1 MNKTL
6 EDNLGKLGMLMIFGY
21 LCYQQVVSF
30 AISLRLREEIAL
42 WPLAL
47 LSQICGVIF
56 LVFILYYTTV
66 RLPPRD
72 SAAGL
77 MPRLAA
83 VAGTFFMSLLVVL
96 PPEPI
101 SPGLRVVSTLL
112 MIVGTC
118 LSIYCLNQLGRSFS
132 MMASA
137 RELKTTGSYA
147 LVRHPLYAAE
157 LVLIVGVVL
166 SHGTALAF
174 GVGALWLLLQI
185 RRAQYEESI
194 LRKTFPE
201 YEAYAQRVPMLVPG
215 FPLLTAKPAAAQAE
229 AGPAERSA

>member
-6 EDNLGKLGMLMIFGY
+6 EDNLGKLAMLLVFGY
-21 LCYQQVVSF
+21 LCIQQIASF
-30 AISLRLREEIAL
+30 VISFDLRDKIAL

-47 LSQICGVIF
+47 LSQLCGVVF
-56 LVFILYYTTV
+56 LACVLYYTSV

-77 MPRLAA
+77 MPRIAA
-83 VAGTFFMSLLVVL
+83 ITGTFFMMLLVVL

-101 SPGLRVVSTLL
+101 SPALRVISTAIV
-112 MIVGTC
+112 IVGAC

-137 RELKTTGSYA
+137 RELKTTGSYG

-157 LVLIVGVVL
+157 LILISGAVLA
-166 SHGTALAF
+166 HGSPLAV
-174 GVGALWLLLQI
+174 GVGAIWLLLQI
-185 RRAQYEESI
+185 RRARYEESI
-194 LRKTFPE
+194 LRQTFPE
-201 YEAYAQRVPMLVPG
+201 YADYARRVPMLIPG
-215 FPLLTAKPAAAQAE
+215 LRLAWLEDSVTPKQAG
-229 AGPAERSA
+229 A

>member
-1 MNKTL
+1 MNKML
-6 EDNLGKLGMLMIFGY
+6 EDKIGKLGMLLVFGY
-21 LCYQQVVSF
+21 LCYQQVASF
-30 AISLRLREEIAL
+30 VISIQMRDEIAL

-47 LSQICGVIF
+47 LSQVCGVIF
-56 LVFILYYTTV
+56 LAFILYYTAI

-83 VAGTFFMSLLVVL
+83 ITGTFFMMVLVVL
-96 PPEPI
+96 PPEPVG
-101 SPGLRVVSTLL
+101 PALRLISTLL
-112 MIVGTC
+112 TILGTC

-137 RELKTTGSYA
+137 RALKTTGSYG

-166 SHGTALAF
+166 SHGTLLAL
-174 GVGALWLLLQI
+174 GVGAFWLLLQI
-185 RRAQYEESI
+185 RRVQYEEAV

-201 YEAYAQRVPMLVPG
+201 YEVYAQRVPMLVPG
-215 FPLLTAKPAAAQAE
+215 LRLGVKAAAATS
-229 AGPAERSA
+229 GRSA

>member
-6 EDNLGKLGMLMIFGY
+6 EDRIGKLGMLLTFGY
-21 LCYQQVVSF
+21 LCFQQIQSF
-30 AISLRLREEIAL
+30 LILLGSREQIAL

-47 LSQICGVIF
+47 ISQVSGVVF
-56 LVFILYYTTV
+56 LCFILYYTSI

-83 VAGTFFMSLLVVL
+83 IIGTFFMMLIVVL

-101 SPGLRVVSTLL
+101 SPALRVASTVVV
-112 MIVGTC
+112 IVGTC

-137 RELKTTGSYA
+137 RELKTTGSYG
-147 LVRHPLYAAE
+147 LVRHPLYASE
-157 LVLIVGVVL
+157 LILVAGVVL
-166 SHGTALAF
+166 AHGTVLAVAL
-174 GVGALWLLLQI
+174 GAIWLLLQV
-185 RRAQYEESI
+185 RRVHYEESI
-194 LRKTFPE
+194 LRETFPE
-201 YEAYAQRVPMLVPG
+201 YEAYAQRVPMLFPG
-215 FPLLTAKPAAAQAE
+215 FRMPAVKATQARPE
-229 AGPAERSA
+229 TLPSE

>member
-1 MNKTL
+1 MNKML
-6 EDNLGKLGMLMIFGY
+6 EDRIGKIGMLVVFGY

-30 AISLRLREEIAL
+30 VISVRLRDEIAL

-47 LSQICGVIF
+47 LSQVCGVVF
-56 LVFILYYTTV
+56 LAFILYYTAI

-83 VAGTFFMSLLVVL
+83 ITGTFFMMLLVVL
-96 PPEPI
+96 PPEQVG
-101 SPGLRVVSTLL
+101 PGMRVISTLL
-112 MIVGTC
+112 VIVGTC

-132 MMASA
+132 IMASA
-137 RELKTTGSYA
+137 RALKTTGSYG

-157 LVLIVGVVL
+157 LVMIVGVVL
-166 SHGTALAF
+166 SHGTLLAF
-174 GVGALWLLLQI
+174 GVGAFWLMLQI
-185 RRAQYEESI
+185 RRVQYEEAI

-215 FPLLTAKPAAAQAE
+215 LRLGVK
-229 AGPAERSA
+229 AGADASGRSA

>member
-6 EDNLGKLGMLMIFGY
+6 EDRLGKLAMLLVFGY
-21 LCYQQVVSF
+21 FCVQQATSF
-30 AISLRLREEIAL
+30 VISFDLRDQIAL

-47 LSQICGVIF
+47 LSQLCGVVF
-56 LVFILYYTTV
+56 LAFVLYYTSV

-77 MPRLAA
+77 MPRMAA
-83 VAGTFFMSLLVVL
+83 IVGTFFMMLLVVL

-101 SPGLRVVSTLL
+101 GPTLRIISTVVI
-112 MIVGTC
+112 IVGAC
-118 LSIYCLNQLGRSFS
+118 LSIYSLNQLGRSFS

-137 RELKTTGSYA
+137 RELKTKGSYG

-157 LVLIVGVVL
+157 MVMIIGVVL
-166 SHGTALAF
+166 AHGTSLAF
-174 GVGALWLLLQI
+174 VVGTIWVVLQI

-194 LRKTFPE
+194 LRKIFPE
-201 YEAYAQRVPMLVPG
+201 YDSYAQRVPMLIPG
-215 FPLLTAKPAAAQAE
+215 LRLSILETRTTKQDTVSSSKPA
-229 AGPAERSA
+229 